1 MFIDD
6 FVPVAS
12 DIRVANAFL
21 LTHGAEIARAAAE
34 ATITTQSFTF
44 GPPRSRRDALVVPII
59 WTAAPRAAFVE
70 LQGDLE
76 TTRLD
81 GGATHLGLSASCDLA
96 VDAPGLRGQ
105 GLAAQRAAEQSVR
118 SFLEHVGDEL
128 ELRGRGH

>member
-12 DIRVANAFL
+12 DIFVANAWL
-21 LTHGAEIARAAAE
+21 LSHGAEIVRAAAD
-34 ATITTQSFTF
+34 ATVTTESFMV
-44 GPPRSRRDALVVPII
+44 GPPRARSDALVVPII
-59 WTAAPRAAFVE
+59 WTAAPRAAFVQ

-76 TTRLD
+76 TTRLNHSS
-81 GGATHLGLSASCDLA
+81 THLGLSASCDLA

-118 SFLEHVGDEL
+118 SFLEHVGTEL
-128 ELRGRGH
+128 EQRGRGY